1 MKSASH
7 RTLLVALVAGLLVT
21 SACSRGNRAE
31 RKVIQNKGSD
41 TIVNLAQA
49 WAENYRRVN
58 PDVAIAVSGGGSGTG
73 IAALINGTVDI
84 ANASRDIKSEEQE
97 EIRKHNTGKGA
108 VEHVV
113 AFDAVVFYVHSDNPL
128 TGLTVEQLACIY
140 GEGGEC
146 ETWSQVGTEVPG
158 CAGQTIIRVSRQSNS
173 GTYEF
178 VRDHVLGKE
187 RDFKLGSRDMQG
199 SKDVVDLVENTP
211 CAIGYSGL
219 GYATPHVKALCVS
232 AKAGEPCVA
241 ATVDAARS
249 KAYPLSRPLFMYTL
263 GEAEGP
269 VKGYLDWIHTEQGQR
284 IVAES
289 GFVPIN

>member
-7 RTLLVALVAGLLVT
+7 RAALAALLAALVSFA
-21 SACSRGNRAE
+21 ACSRADRAG
-31 RKVIQNKGSD
+31 RAVLQNKGSD

-49 WAENYRRVN
+49 WAENYRRVK
-58 PDVAIAVSGGGSGTG
+58 PEVAIAVSGGGSGTG

-84 ANASRDIKSEEQE
+84 ANASRDIKPEEQE
-97 EIRKHNTGKGA
+97 DIRKANGKTA

-113 AFDAVVFYVHSDNPL
+113 AFDAVVFYVHVDNPL
-128 TGLTVEQLACIY
+128 DGLTVEQLACIY
-140 GEGGEC
+140 GEGGNC
-146 ETWSQVGTEVPG
+146 TTWDQVGAQVPG

-178 VRDHVLGKE
+178 VREHVLGKE

-199 SKDVVDLVENTP
+199 SKDVVDLVEHTP

-219 GYATPHVKALCVS
+219 GYATPHVKALCVT
-232 AKAGEPCVA
+232 AKTGDPCIA
-241 ATVDAARS
+241 PSVDAARS
-249 KAYPLSRPLFMYTL
+249 KTYPLSRPLYMYTL

-269 VKGYLDWIHTEQGQR
+269 VKDYLDWIHTEQGQR

-289 GFVPIN
+289 GFIPIN